1 MKCYLVSY
9 PNSHFSAYKINK
21 LMNTLRKELR
31 PDFATAEKLYPLVL
45 KRLKSY
51 EKFYD
56 SCYAFSEEELD
67 KEYKA
72 MEQYLSKLTG
82 KDLSDTWLWEWWE
95 GNGIEVFAFDL
106 AMPDP
111 VKHNNLTREDIA
123 AFVRIIID
131 NEFECEND
139 FQEEFM
145 PYMFYA
151 HQYFYKFLALNCP
164 HFDPTVFNTTKDKK
178 GKYHEPTVEEV
189 MKKIWR

>member
-1 MKCYLVSY
+1 MSSVSY

-95 GNGIEVFAFDL
+95 GNGIEAFAFDL

-111 VKHNNLTREDIA
+111 VKHNDLTREDIA

-131 NEFECEND
+131 SEFECEND

-145 PYMFYA
+145 MDMFYE
-151 HQYFYKFLALNCP
+151 HQYFYKFLEINCP
-164 HFDPTVFNTTKDKK
+164 HFDPSVFNTTKDKK

-189 MKKIWR
+189 MKKIWK

>member
-1 MKCYLVSY
+1 MSLVSY
-9 PNSHFSAYKINK
+9 PDLHFSAYKINK

-31 PDFATAEKLYPLVL
+31 PDFATAEKLYPLIL

-72 MEQYLSKLTG
+72 MEQYLSELTG

-95 GNGIEVFAFDL
+95 GNGIEAFAFDL

-111 VKHNNLTREDIA
+111 IKHNDLTREDIA

-131 NEFECEND
+131 SEFECEND

-178 GKYHEPTVEEV
+178 GKYHDPTVEEV
-189 MKKIWR
+189 MKKIWK

>member
-1 MKCYLVSY
+1 MSSVSY

-151 HQYFYKFLALNCP
+151 HQYFYKFLEINCP
-164 HFDPTVFNTTKDKK
+164 HFDPSVFNTTKDKK
-178 GKYHEPTVEEV
+178 GKYHEPTVEGV
-189 MKKIWR
+189 MEKIWR

>member
-1 MKCYLVSY
+1 MSSVSY
-9 PNSHFSAYKINK
+9 PDLHFSAYKINK
-21 LMNTLRKELR
+21 LMNSLRKELR

-72 MEQYLSKLTG
+72 MEQYLSELTG

-95 GNGIEVFAFDL
+95 GNGIEAFAFDL

-164 HFDPTVFNTTKDKK
+164 HFNPTVFNTTKDKK

-189 MKKIWR
+189 MEKIWR

>member
-1 MKCYLVSY
+1 MSY
-9 PNSHFSAYKINK
+9 PNLHFSAYKINK

-31 PDFATAEKLYPLVL
+31 PDFATAEKLYPLIL
-45 KRLKSY
+45 KRLQDY
-51 EKFYD
+51 E
-56 SCYAFSEEELD
+56 AFWDAQSEDTPEEVFD

-72 MEQYLSKLTG
+72 MEQYLGELTG
-82 KDLSDTWLWEWWE
+82 KDLSDIWLWEWWE

-111 VKHNNLTREDIA
+111 VKHNDLTREDIA

-145 PYMFYA
+145 PYMFYT

-164 HFDPTVFNTTKDKK
+164 HFDPSVFNTTKDKK

-189 MKKIWR
+189 MEKIWK

>member
-106 AMPDP
+106 AMPNP

-131 NEFECEND
+131 NEFKCEND

-164 HFDPTVFNTTKDKK
+164 HFDPTVLHTTEYKN
-178 GKYHEPTVEEV
+178 GEHHQPTVEGV
-189 MKKIWR
+189 MEKIWR

>member
-1 MKCYLVSY
+1 
-9 PNSHFSAYKINK
+9 
-21 LMNTLRKELR
+21 MNTLRKELR
-31 PDFATAEKLYPLVL
+31 PDFTTAEKLYPLVL
-45 KRLKSY
+45 KRLKRY

-56 SCYAFSEEELD
+56 SCYEFSEEELE

-72 MEQYLSKLTG
+72 MEQYLSELTG
-82 KDLSDTWLWEWWE
+82 KDLSDIWLWEWWE

-145 PYMFYA
+145 PYMFYSDG
-151 HQYFYKFLALNCP
+151 YFFQFLALNCP
-164 HFDPTVFNTTKDKK
+164 HFDPTVFNTTKDKE
-178 GKYHEPTVEEV
+178 GNYHQPTVEEV

>member
-1 MKCYLVSY
+1 
-9 PNSHFSAYKINK
+9 
-21 LMNTLRKELR
+21 MNTLRKELR
-31 PDFATAEKLYPLVL
+31 PDFATAEKLFPLVL

-56 SCYAFSEEELD
+56 SCYAFSEEELG

-72 MEQYLSKLTG
+72 MEQYLSELTG

-111 VKHNNLTREDIA
+111 VKHNDLTREDIA
-123 AFVRIIID
+123 AFVCIIID

-164 HFDPTVFNTTKDKK
+164 HLDPTVFNTTKDKN
-178 GKYHEPTVEEV
+178 GKYHQPTVEEI
-189 MKKIWR
+189 MNKIWK

>member
-1 MKCYLVSY
+1 
-9 PNSHFSAYKINK
+9 
-21 LMNTLRKELR
+21 MNTLRKELR
-31 PDFATAEKLYPLVL
+31 PDFATAEKLFPLVL

-72 MEQYLSKLTG
+72 MEQYLSELTG

-106 AMPDP
+106 AMPNP
-111 VKHNNLTREDIA
+111 VKHNDLTREDIA
-123 AFVRIIID
+123 AFVCIIID

-164 HFDPTVFNTTKDKK
+164 HFDPTVFNTTKDKN
-178 GKYHEPTVEEV
+178 GKYHQPTVEEI
-189 MKKIWR
+189 MNKIWK

>member
-1 MKCYLVSY
+1 
-9 PNSHFSAYKINK
+9 
-21 LMNTLRKELR
+21 MNTLRKELR

-72 MEQYLSKLTG
+72 MEQYLSELTG

-95 GNGIEVFAFDL
+95 SNGIEVFAFDL

-111 VKHNNLTREDIA
+111 VKHNDLTREDIA
-123 AFVRIIID
+123 AFVCIIID
-131 NEFECEND
+131 NEFKCEND

-145 PYMFYA
+145 LYMFYA

-164 HFDPTVFNTTKDKK
+164 HFDPTVFNTTKDKN
-178 GKYHEPTVEEV
+178 GKYHQPTVEEI
-189 MKKIWR
+189 MNKIWK

>member
-1 MKCYLVSY
+1 
-9 PNSHFSAYKINK
+9 
-21 LMNTLRKELR
+21 MNTLRKELR

-72 MEQYLSKLTG
+72 MEQYLSELTG

-95 GNGIEVFAFDL
+95 GNGIEAFAFDL

-111 VKHNNLTREDIA
+111 IKHNDLTREDIA

-151 HQYFYKFLALNCP
+151 HQYFYKFLELNCP
-164 HFDPTVFNTTKDKK
+164 HFDPSVFNTTKDKK
-178 GKYHEPTVEEV
+178 GNYHEPTVEEV
-189 MKKIWR
+189 MKKIWK

>member
-1 MKCYLVSY
+1 
-9 PNSHFSAYKINK
+9 
-21 LMNTLRKELR
+21 MNTLRKELR

-45 KRLKSY
+45 KRLEDY
-51 EKFYD
+51 E
-56 SCYAFSEEELD
+56 AFHDAQSEDTPEEVFD

-95 GNGIEVFAFDL
+95 GNGIEAFAFDL

-111 VKHNNLTREDIA
+111 IKHNDLTREDIA

-131 NEFECEND
+131 SEFECEND

-145 PYMFYA
+145 MDMFYEN
-151 HQYFYKFLALNCP
+151 QYFYKFLELNCP
-164 HFDPTVFNTTKDKK
+164 HFDPSVFNTTKDKK

-189 MKKIWR
+189 MKKIWK

>member
-1 MKCYLVSY
+1 
-9 PNSHFSAYKINK
+9 
-21 LMNTLRKELR
+21 MNTLRKELR
-31 PDFATAEKLYPLVL
+31 TDFATAEKLYPLIL
-45 KRLKSY
+45 KRLEDY
-51 EKFYD
+51 E
-56 SCYAFSEEELD
+56 AFHDAQSEGTPKEVFD

-72 MEQYLSKLTG
+72 MEQYLSELTG

-95 GNGIEVFAFDL
+95 CNGIEAFAFDL

-111 VKHNNLTREDIA
+111 VKHNDLTREDIT

-145 PYMFYA
+145 PYMFYG
-151 HQYFYKFLALNCP
+151 HQYFYKFLELNCP
-164 HFDPTVFNTTKDKK
+164 HFDPMAFNTTKDKK

-189 MKKIWR
+189 MKKIWK

>member
-1 MKCYLVSY
+1 
-9 PNSHFSAYKINK
+9 
-21 LMNTLRKELR
+21 MNTLRKELR
-31 PDFATAEKLYPLVL
+31 PDFATAEKLYPLIL

-111 VKHNNLTREDIA
+111 VKHNDITREDIA

-145 PYMFYA
+145 SYMFYA

-164 HFDPTVFNTTKDKK
+164 HFDPTVFNTTKDKN
-178 GKYHEPTVEEV
+178 GKYHQPTVEEI
-189 MKKIWR
+189 MNKIWK

>member
-1 MKCYLVSY
+1 MSSVSY
-9 PNSHFSAYKINK
+9 PDLHFSAYKINK

-72 MEQYLSKLTG
+72 MEQYLSELTG

-95 GNGIEVFAFDL
+95 GNGIEAFAFDL

-111 VKHNNLTREDIA
+111 IKHNDLTREDIA

-131 NEFECEND
+131 SEFECEND

-164 HFDPTVFNTTKDKK
+164 HFDPSVFNTTKDKK

-189 MKKIWR
+189 MKKIWK

>member
-189 MKKIWR
+189 MKKIWK

>member
-1 MKCYLVSY
+1 M
-9 PNSHFSAYKINK
+9 NS
-21 LMNTLRKELR
+21 LRKELR
-31 PDFATAEKLYPLVL
+31 PDFATAEKLYPLIL
-45 KRLKSY
+45 KRLQDY
-51 EKFYD
+51 E
-56 SCYAFSEEELD
+56 AFWDTQSEDTPEEVFD

-72 MEQYLSKLTG
+72 MEQYLSELTG

-95 GNGIEVFAFDL
+95 GNGIETFAFDL

-139 FQEEFM
+139 FQRKFM
-145 PYMFYA
+145 MDMFYA
-151 HQYFYKFLALNCP
+151 HQYFYKFLEINCP
-164 HFDPTVFNTTKDKK
+164 RFGPSAFNTIKDKN

-189 MKKIWR
+189 MNKIWK

>member
-1 MKCYLVSY
+1 MSSVSY
-9 PNSHFSAYKINK
+9 PDLHFSAYKINK
-21 LMNTLRKELR
+21 LMNSLRKELR

-72 MEQYLSKLTG
+72 MEQYLSELTG

>member
-1 MKCYLVSY
+1 
-9 PNSHFSAYKINK
+9 
-21 LMNTLRKELR
+21 MNTLRKELR

-72 MEQYLSKLTG
+72 MEQYLSELTG
-82 KDLSDTWLWEWWE
+82 KDLSNTWLWEWWE
-95 GNGIEVFAFDL
+95 GNGIDVFTFDL

-145 PYMFYA
+145 MDMFYG

-164 HFDPTVFNTTKDKK
+164 HFDPSVFNTTKDKK
-178 GKYHEPTVEEV
+178 GNYHEPTVEEV
-189 MKKIWR
+189 MKKIWK

>member
-1 MKCYLVSY
+1 
-9 PNSHFSAYKINK
+9 
-21 LMNTLRKELR
+21 MNTLRKELR

-45 KRLKSY
+45 KRLEEY
-51 EKFYD
+51 E
-56 SCYAFSEEELD
+56 AFHDAQSEDTPEEVFD

-72 MEQYLSKLTG
+72 MEQYLSELTG

-131 NEFECEND
+131 NEFKCEND

-145 PYMFYA
+145 PYIFYSDG
-151 HQYFYKFLALNCP
+151 YFFEFLEINCP
-164 HFDPTVFNTTKDKK
+164 RFDPSAFNTIKDKN
-178 GKYHEPTVEEV
+178 GKYHQPTVEEV
-189 MKKIWR
+189 MKKIWK

>member
-1 MKCYLVSY
+1 
-9 PNSHFSAYKINK
+9 
-21 LMNTLRKELR
+21 MNTLRKELR

-45 KRLKSY
+45 KRLADY
-51 EKFYD
+51 ETFHD
-56 SCYAFSEEELD
+56 AQSEDTPEEVFD

-131 NEFECEND
+131 NEFKCEND

-164 HFDPTVFNTTKDKK
+164 HFDPTVFNTTKDKE

-189 MKKIWR
+189 MKKIWK

>member
-1 MKCYLVSY
+1 
-9 PNSHFSAYKINK
+9 
-21 LMNTLRKELR
+21 MNTLRKELR
-31 PDFATAEKLYPLVL
+31 PDFATAEKLFPLVL

-72 MEQYLSKLTG
+72 MEQYLSELTG

-106 AMPDP
+106 AMPNP
-111 VKHNNLTREDIA
+111 VKHNDLTREDIA

-164 HFDPTVFNTTKDKK
+164 HFDPTVFNTTKDKN
-178 GKYHEPTVEEV
+178 GKYHQPTVEEI
-189 MKKIWR
+189 MNKIWK

>member
-1 MKCYLVSY
+1 
-9 PNSHFSAYKINK
+9 
-21 LMNTLRKELR
+21 MNTLRKELR
-31 PDFATAEKLYPLVL
+31 PDFAIAEKLYPLVL

-72 MEQYLSKLTG
+72 MEQYLSELTG
-82 KDLSDTWLWEWWE
+82 KDLSDTWLWEC
-95 GNGIEVFAFDL
+95 NGIEAFAFDL

-111 VKHNNLTREDIA
+111 VKHNDLTREDIA

-131 NEFECEND
+131 SEFECEND

-145 PYMFYA
+145 PYMFYG
-151 HQYFYKFLALNCP
+151 HQYFYKFLELNCP
-164 HFDPTVFNTTKDKK
+164 HFDPMAFNTTKDKE

>member
-1 MKCYLVSY
+1 
-9 PNSHFSAYKINK
+9 
-21 LMNTLRKELR
+21 MNTLRKELR
-31 PDFATAEKLYPLVL
+31 PDFAIAEKLYPLVL

-72 MEQYLSKLTG
+72 MEQYLSELTG

-111 VKHNNLTREDIA
+111 IKHNNLTREDIA
-123 AFVRIIID
+123 AFVRIFID

-145 PYMFYA
+145 PYMFYG
-151 HQYFYKFLALNCP
+151 HQYFYKFLELNCP
-164 HFDPTVFNTTKDKK
+164 HFDPMAFNTTKDKE

>member
-1 MKCYLVSY
+1 
-9 PNSHFSAYKINK
+9 
-21 LMNTLRKELR
+21 MNTLRKELR

-45 KRLKSY
+45 KRLEDY
-51 EKFYD
+51 EAFWD
-56 SCYAFSEEELD
+56 SQSEDTPEEVFD

-72 MEQYLSKLTG
+72 MEQYLSELTG
-82 KDLSDTWLWEWWE
+82 KDLSNTWLWEWWE

-145 PYMFYA
+145 PY
-151 HQYFYKFLALNCP
+151 KFLALNCP

-189 MKKIWR
+189 MEKIWK

>member
-164 HFDPTVFNTTKDKK
+164 HFNPTVFNTTKDKK
-178 GKYHEPTVEEV
+178 GKYHEPTVEGV
-189 MKKIWR
+189 MKKIWK

>member
-1 MKCYLVSY
+1 
-9 PNSHFSAYKINK
+9 
-21 LMNTLRKELR
+21 MNTLRKELR

-95 GNGIEVFAFDL
+95 GNGIEAFAFDL

-111 VKHNNLTREDIA
+111 VKHNDLTREDIA

-145 PYMFYA
+145 MDMFYEN
-151 HQYFYKFLALNCP
+151 QYFYKFLELNCP
-164 HFDPTVFNTTKDKK
+164 HFDPSVFNTTKDKK

>member
-1 MKCYLVSY
+1 
-9 PNSHFSAYKINK
+9 
-21 LMNTLRKELR
+21 MNTLRKELR

-45 KRLKSY
+45 KRLEDY
-51 EKFYD
+51 E
-56 SCYAFSEEELD
+56 AFHDAQSEDTPEEVFD

-72 MEQYLSKLTG
+72 MEQYLSELTG
-82 KDLSDTWLWEWWE
+82 KDLSNTWLWEWWE
-95 GNGIEVFAFDL
+95 SNGIEAFAFDL

-145 PYMFYA
+145 MDMFYE
-151 HQYFYKFLALNCP
+151 HQYFYKFLELNCP

-189 MKKIWR
+189 MKKIYR